1 MTQVIL
7 GAGGDIG
14 KLLAKE
20 LKQYTDRVRLVSR
33 HPEQVN
39 GDDELLPADLLLA
52 DQVDRAVAGAS
63 IAYLVVGLKYDL
75 RVWQRSW
82 PAIINNVI
90 NACLKHGVKLVFFDN
105 VYTYDKHAIPNMT
118 EESPL
123 NPPSRKGKVRLQVIE
138 AIRNAISQ
146 KGLQALIARSAD
158 FYGPGAK
165 NGILNIMVLDPV
177 SKNKKLSWQSNVHK
191 IHSFTYTPDAAKAT
205 AILGNTSSAYGQ
217 VWHLPTS
224 SQRWTGKE
232 FITRAASIKGAKA
245 SYTLL
250 SSFLL
255 SVAGL
260 FNRTIRE
267 LVEMQYQNNQDYFFD
282 SEKFCKAFEF
292 IPTTYEDGMKEVLN
306 PGPINK
312 AN

>member
-39 GDDELLPADLLLA
+39 GDDELVSADLLLA
-52 DQVDRAVAGAS
+52 DQVDKAVAGAS

-75 RVWQRSW
+75 RIWQRDW
-82 PAIINNVI
+82 PVIINNVI
-90 NACLKHGVKLVFFDN
+90 SACLKHGVKLVFFDN
-105 VYTYDKHAIPNMT
+105 VYMYDKHAIPHMT

-123 NPPSRKGKVRLQVIE
+123 NPPSKKGKVRLQIVE

-146 KGLQALIARSAD
+146 KGLRALIARSAD

-165 NGILNIMVLDPV
+165 NGILNIMVLEPV
-177 SKNKKLSWQSNVHK
+177 AKRKKLSWQSNVNK

-205 AILGNTSSAYGQ
+205 AILGNTDSAYDQ

-224 SQRWTGKE
+224 SQQWTGKE
-232 FITRAASIKGAKA
+232 FITRAASIKGVKA

-250 SSFLL
+250 TPFLL

-282 SEKFCKAFEF
+282 SEKFFKTFEF
-292 IPTTYEDGMKEVLN
+292 TPTSYEDGMKEAL
-306 PGPINK
+306 GENK
-312 AN
+312 